1 MSHWLMNSERT
12 RSEDSHWLSVSD
24 LMAGLMMVFL
34 CIAMVMMRSML
45 HEREKIRM
53 IAMSYQQNQLAIYEG
68 LKNEFDD
75 DLERWGAVIDKD
87 SLTIVF
93 NTPDSMFDTGET
105 ELNEQYQNTL
115 SEFFPR
121 YMKVLEPFT
130 DSINE
135 IRLEG
140 HTSSGWKNSTDQQ
153 NAYFK
158 NLALSQARTR
168 SVLQFVTDLNAVEH
182 YQAWMNQNIAAVGF
196 SSSRT
201 IKDEYGNEDVKQSKR
216 VAFRVITNSDE
227 KIKKIL
233 EETR

>member
-1 MSHWLMNSERT
+1 MSHLLLSNGRT
-12 RSEDSHWLSVSD
+12 RAEDSHWLSVSD

-34 CIAMVMMRSML
+34 CIAIVMMRSML
-45 HEREKIRM
+45 LEREKIRM
-53 IAMSYQQNQLAIYEG
+53 IAMSYQQNQLAIYES
-68 LKNEFDD
+68 LKSEFEK
-75 DLERWGAVIDKD
+75 DLERWGANIDKD

-105 ELNEQYQNTL
+105 ELNQQYQATL
-115 SEFFPR
+115 TEFFPR

-130 DSINE
+130 ESINE

-140 HTSSGWKNSTDQQ
+140 HTSSGWKHSTDQQ

-168 SVLQFVTDLNAVEH
+168 SVLQFVTDLPAVDL
-182 YQAWMNQNIAAVGF
+182 YQTWMNQNIAAVGY

-201 IKDEYGNEDVKQSKR
+201 ILNEQGSEDAKKSKR

-233 EETR
+233 EETQ